1 MDNFIIF
8 FDNIT
13 FRYNNAVYNYLKR
26 FIIYEIIYRKYILNK
41 YKDIILIKTYPT
53 LNAIKLNRT
62 DNITEDI
69 YDILTSINNVI
80 YKKYDDY
87 EKIHFKNIIDKIQ
100 KIEEKTINNDIIIIF
115 SINSNKNFTNINK
128 EYIDGLFS
136 NFKSN
141 ISVINISHYPL
152 MKKISDKINEFFI
165 DIKSI
170 KIEDFFLK
178 NIFNLNLNIKNI
190 NIIDKIEKD
199 INYTLNVDSN
209 IDLLEFIILLNYIE
223 KTIII
228 NSNIKNNSIDKNYIF
243 FKKILNLKI
252 ISETNSI
259 LINIVKSFQNSIK
272 DIFLRFYE
280 FKIKLPINKLNESL
294 NSSYIK
300 NILEFYELI
309 YTKILK
315 YNFNFINLNFKKFNK
330 LLNSDFSEIN
340 FNDFTRIESSTVI
353 DNSLEYLKSTLSLTN
368 WIEEYNNI
376 NPFGFMIKYELNN
389 YSYKGMIDLTSSI
402 IKTYPNMKINSI
414 TNNWVSLYDYY
425 QIIIS
430 YIENSDNL
438 TNNEYQNN
446 DDNIFNMN
454 DFLIT
459 DNILG
464 DGNILLP
471 VYINKNHWKLVKV
484 LWKYHLT
491 FINNSLEFEY
501 NKKMDNIYYLTLLK
515 SYNNIKNINQNIKSS
530 IRLFCYILRTC
541 IQISIDNKYM
551 YGILKEYP
559 KVFQN
564 LLEYKSFENNYN
576 FINWII
582 KFIQLIISNNCNEQ
596 QIEELKIIRNNIFD
610 KFIIDNYD
618 IKFWDILKNPNTDD
632 NIKNEEINNL
642 KNNVLQE
649 NISWLYLEYDL
660 INLNNIIKKIYSI
673 IGLNKFIKYIDSIN
687 GCLND
692 NDDIIGI
699 KSFLDIINTQ
709 NEQFNIKNYN
719 VDITKYIL

>member
-315 YNFNFINLNFKKFNK
+315 YNFNLINSDFTKFNK